1 MDAGK
6 LLFGKLVAKA
16 WVDSWLKV
24 EVRVLMRDV

>member
-6 LLFGKLVAKA
+6 LLLGKLVSKR
-16 WVDSWLKV
+16 WIDTWLKV